1 MTYPY
6 DPYAGSSSAFG
17 ESSFPGADYGAPVP
31 TGGEPVL
38 VAIGP
43 IQCTQTHVITPAGTA
58 PIAGARWTFV
68 NQTYNTRAI
77 PQWALITAIVTA
89 LLFCGLGLLF
99 LLVKEDRTQG
109 YVQITVE
116 AEGLRYSTSIPVYS
130 PLTVSDLGQRVN
142 YAQSVG

>member
-17 ESSFPGADYGAPVP
+17 ESSFPGAGYGAPVP

-58 PIAGARWTFV
+58 PIAGAPW
-68 NQTYNTRAI
+68 
-77 PQWALITAIVTA
+77 
-89 LLFCGLGLLF
+89 
-99 LLVKEDRTQG
+99 
-109 YVQITVE
+109 
-116 AEGLRYSTSIPVYS
+116 
-130 PLTVSDLGQRVN
+130 
-142 YAQSVG
+142 